1 MEFVAT
7 SIVTPAPIVTG
18 PMNNPFLPDGIF
30 KLVSILLSV
39 INIPSAIARFPV
51 TCIAPSDVA
60 APAMVFVFTP
70 TILVV

>member
-1 MEFVAT
+1 MAT

-18 PMNNPFLPDGIF
+18 PMNKPFLPDGIF

-60 APAMVFVFTP
+60 AHAMAFVFTP